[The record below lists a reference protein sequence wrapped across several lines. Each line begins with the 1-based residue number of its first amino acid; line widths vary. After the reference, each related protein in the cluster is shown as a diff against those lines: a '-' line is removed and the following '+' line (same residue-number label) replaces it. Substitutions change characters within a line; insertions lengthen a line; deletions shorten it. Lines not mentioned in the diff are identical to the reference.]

1 MNDLKSD
8 YSAFKSRYEDIYSK
22 DILEVFSL
30 NDLWQDTF
38 RQELSDEERIVI
50 ATNRFRPDNIIV
62 GQGYIAA
69 ESRNKAV
76 EWLNIVRTALI
87 FVDDNEDD
95 LKKELDSNDESKAP
109 EVIDDYEIPNNFEN
123 FWD

>member
-1 MNDLKSD
+1 MLQTGSD
-8 YSAFKSRYEDIYSK
+8 QTMLLLAR
-22 DILEVFSL
+22 
-30 NDLWQDTF
+30 
-38 RQELSDEERIVI
+38 
-50 ATNRFRPDNIIV
+50 
-62 GQGYIAA
+62 
-69 ESRNKAV
+69 
-76 EWLNIVRTALI
+76 LNIVRTALI